1 MVPILP
7 LGTVQ
12 GVKMA
17 AGTTGA
23 SSSRGISCPDR
34 VVTLLLEAVRE
45 NECPWNPKSEEYKS
59 LKLKTALYGEVLQ
72 VIKEEL
78 PDIDLP
84 GLPDATQISRPLPS
98 TYASFFLFFVVDKIV
113 ETP

>member
-1 MVPILP
+1 
-7 LGTVQ
+7 
-12 GVKMA
+12 
-17 AGTTGA
+17 
-23 SSSRGISCPDR
+23 
-34 VVTLLLEAVRE
+34 
-45 NECPWNPKSEEYKS
+45 
-59 LKLKTALYGEVLQ
+59 